1 MRTGPEGSRPRED
14 ADYDARREEI
24 LARRYAKTGDM
35 LAREELAE
43 RLMPLVRRLAQRYAG
58 RGVQLEDLVQA
69 GSIGLLK
76 AIDRYD
82 PDSGNRL
89 AGFAIPNVTGEIKRH
104 FRDQGWAMRVPRDLK
119 DLGTRVIAAQDVLRT
134 RLGREPRVSEI
145 AEELGAETGD
155 VLDALHASRAHHAMS
170 LDEPFT
176 DSGRT
181 VTEVVGAEDG
191 GFERAEQRPVL
202 GDGLRHLQKRERE
215 VVQLRFGA
223 GLTQREIGERIGIS
237 QMHVSRLL
245 ASSLRTLRETVGE
258 DLDASDFLSEVAS

>member
-1 MRTGPEGSRPRED
+1 MRTTTDGHRIGDEIEYDAPREE
-14 ADYDARREEI
+14 A
-24 LARRYAKTGDM
+24 LARRYAKHGDM
-35 LAREELAE
+35 RAREELAE
-43 RLMPLVRRLAQRYAG
+43 RLMPLVRRLAQRYSG
-58 RGVQLEDLVQA
+58 RGVQLEDLIQA

-89 AGFAIPNVTGEIKRH
+89 AGFAIPNITGEIKRH

-119 DLGTRVIAAQDVLRT
+119 DLGTRVISVQDVLRT

-145 AEELGAETGD
+145 AEELGADTGD

-181 VTEVVGAEDG
+181 VTEVVGAEDD
-191 GFERAEQRPVL
+191 GFDRAEQRPVL
-202 GDGLRHLQKRERE
+202 DAGLRHLQKRERE

-223 GLTQREIGERIGIS
+223 GLTQREIGERIDIS

-245 ASSLRTLRETVGE
+245 ASSLRTLRETVGDE
-258 DLDASDFLSEVAS
+258 LDASDFLREVAS